1 MRGSEDRRRWKMANR
16 RRKIRKNSTVRILM
30 AVVGFWME
38 WFSFLWLPKHPV
50 IFLVMLFTG
59 LTLVFWEGKRC

>member
-1 MRGSEDRRRWKMANR
+1 MANR
-16 RRKIRKNSTVRILM
+16 RTKVHKNPTIRVLM

-38 WFSFLWLPKHPV
+38 WYSFLWLPKHPV

-59 LTLVFWEGKRC
+59 LTLVFCEGKRKC